1 MVQSISTAPRTL
13 TNPIGRMAVMTE
25 QDREQVGVVD
35 PAVEEELAEVLLWQA
50 IRGTPVTCRLARP
63 PVGTLRNVRRRPSIA
78 G

>member
-1 MVQSISTAPRTL
+1 MVRSILIAPQIL
-13 TNPIGRMAVMTE
+13 TNPIDLVAVMTE